1 MTGVQ
6 KRIAAALEGRYD
18 AAALECVKKALCT
31 ELLGMSQL
39 QYYTGEPFCP
49 DPERERMFDA
59 ALERLAAGEPLQHVL
74 GTAQFMGLELKVD
87 RRVLVPRPETAG
99 LVEWVL
105 SDCGQTGTLLDIGTG
120 SGCIAISLSHLLPSW
135 SVQAWDISP
144 DALQVARENNLK
156 CGTKVE
162 FRQRDILSAVC
173 SDSRFDVIVSNPPY
187 VTQSEKALMEPV
199 VLDYEPHLALFVPD
213 DDALRFYRA
222 ISDFAMK
229 ALNSGGRLYFEINPL
244 FAHELKDMLERK
256 GYRNVTLRSDDFGKL
271 RYIKADTDD
280 RKGRTDKG

>member
-1 MTGVQ
+1 MVSVLE
-6 KRIAAALEGRYD
+6 RIDSALAGRYD
-18 AAALECVKKALCT
+18 YADLECVRKALCM

-39 QYYTGEPFCP
+39 QYYTGETYCP
-49 DPERERMFDA
+49 DPERERMLDA

-87 RRVLVPRPETAG
+87 GRVLVPRPETAG

-120 SGCIAISLSHLLPSW
+120 SGCIAISLSHLLPLW

-229 ALNSGGRLYFEINPL
+229 SLNSGGRLYFEINPL